1 VRRVAAIVALRCP
14 RCLKGRVWR
23 RFVSMN
29 PTCPECRFVFERE
42 SGYFAGAM
50 VVSYALA
57 VPILAGIVL
66 ALIMLARLDVV
77 MALIIGNTAYLVLV
91 PFIFRYSRVVWLHID
106 WLIDPD
112 DGRGTGARS

>member
-1 VRRVAAIVALRCP
+1 MRRVLAILALRCP
-14 RCLKGRVWR
+14 RCLVGRVWR

-29 PTCPECRFVFERE
+29 PTCPECGFVFERE

-57 VPILAGIVL
+57 VPILAAIVIGL
-66 ALIMLARLDVV
+66 ILVAKLDAVVALIV
-77 MALIIGNTAYLVLV
+77 GNTAYLVLV

-106 WLIDPD
+106 WLIDP
-112 DGRGTGARS
+112 GERQ